1 MVLNTVLDTYLVTGG
16 TGLIGG
22 YTVKALAEQGNP
34 VIVLDVKPP
43 SGRMQWVLQPIWEN
57 VTFIQGSISDDFP
70 ALLKIC
76 KDHDVKRVFHA
87 AAIFDPVYE
96 VAHPYYSFHVT
107 IEGMLNVCE
116 AARILDFDR
125 VVFAGTIGEVGP
137 FGTEEYTTEPL
148 DEYVPMYNPTRGTE
162 PYGSSKKCATIIGLC
177 YWQTQ
182 NVSWINT
189 RFSRCWGFGS
199 KRTTIQTEGLIIE
212 NAVDGVPTVLEQ
224 GDVKRGQTYAQDL
237 AKGVVQALNVEEQ
250 QLAHRVFFLGGDY
263 MASDREVTEIVKE
276 LIPDAQITIKQGG
289 VSRRRI
295 DTRRAQTELGWQ
307 PMTPLGLKEAVK
319 DYIDTYKRFI
329 KDPTQ

>member
-1 MVLNTVLDTYLVTGG
+1 VVLNTVSDTYLVTGG

-43 SGRMQWVLQPIWEN
+43 SGRMKWVLEPIWEN
-57 VTFIQGSISDDFP
+57 LTFVQGSISDDFP

-107 IEGMLNVCE
+107 IEGMLNICE

-148 DEYVPMYNPTRGTE
+148 NEYVPMYNPTRGTE

-212 NAVDGVPTVLEQ
+212 NAVDGVPTVLEN
-224 GDVKRGQTYAQDL
+224 GDVKRGQTYAKGL
-237 AKGVVQALNVEEQ
+237 ATGVVQALNVEEHN
-250 QLAHRVFFLGGDY
+250 LTHRVFFLGGDY
-263 MASDREVTEIVKE
+263 MASDREVAKIVKE
-276 LIPDAQITIKQGG
+276 LIPDAQITIKRGG

-295 DTRRAQTELGWQ
+295 DTRRAQAELGWQ
-307 PMTPLGLKEAVK
+307 PMTPSGLKDAVK

-329 KDPTQ
+329 KDTAQ